1 LPRTLGGEYAG
12 LVSGRPYAIILLGR
26 LLLMA
31 TPFLRVAVSV
41 VTFVG
46 GGDWRY
52 AVVTAIVLAL
62 LVLSFVL
69 GRAL

>member
-52 AVVTAIVLAL
+52 AAL
-62 LVLSFVL
+62 
-69 GRAL
+69 